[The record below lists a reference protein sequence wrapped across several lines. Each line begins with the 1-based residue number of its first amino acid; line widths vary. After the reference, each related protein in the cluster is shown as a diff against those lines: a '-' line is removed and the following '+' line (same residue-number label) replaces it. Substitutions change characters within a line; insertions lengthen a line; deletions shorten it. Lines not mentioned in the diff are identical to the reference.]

1 MKLLPLLVIVGPT
14 AVGKTDI
21 GIKLAK
27 KLSGE
32 IISADSMQ
40 VYKDLNIGTAKITP
54 LEMEGIPHHL
64 IDIKEPWES
73 FSVAEFQQLVEEKI
87 VDINQR
93 KHLPVLVGGTG
104 LYVNSVIY
112 NKYNFTPTGEIG
124 NIRKKYQEV
133 VDNVG
138 TETIHRELAKVDP
151 ISAEKIHPNDAK
163 RIIRAL
169 EVYHTTGRPISSFA
183 NDKGSDKYNLA
194 LIGLNMDR
202 KLLYERIN
210 RRVDLMLEKGWLKE
224 VQDLLN
230 RGVPQDSPALQG
242 LGYKQLIMYLNKE
255 ISYEKAVEIIKR
267 ETRRYAKR
275 QITWFKRE
283 NQIQWIDVTNKSKDE
298 IILEILSSICRKFQR
313 EVE

>member
-112 NKYNFTPTGEIG
+112 NKYNFTPTSEIG

-298 IILEILSSICRKFQR
+298 IILEILPSICRKFQR

>member
-1 MKLLPLLVIVGPT
+1 
-14 AVGKTDI
+14 
-21 GIKLAK
+21 
-27 KLSGE
+27 
-32 IISADSMQ
+32 
-40 VYKDLNIGTAKITP
+40 
-54 LEMEGIPHHL
+54 MEGIPHHL

-112 NKYNFTPTGEIG
+112 NKYNFTPTSEIG

-230 RGVPQDSPALQG
+230 KGIPQDSPALQG

-283 NQIQWIDVTNKSKDE
+283 DQIQWIDVTNKSKDE
-298 IILEILSSICRKFQR
+298 IILEILPSICRKFQR

>member
-87 VDINQR
+87 VEINQR
-93 KHLPVLVGGTG
+93 KHLPILVGGTG

-133 VDNVG
+133 VDNFG